1 MRRSFLTSG
10 LVVAALASGAN
21 ALAQGAREVR
31 PAPVEE
37 APGVTPAST
46 TPMAVPE
53 DLLRTTPGGLTAD
66 QVGQRAME
74 TSFAA
79 KQSIETM
86 RAAQARVEAAWAGFL
101 PRVSGVAKYTRLNN
115 ITYGSLTPQGENIV

>member
-10 LVVAALASGAN
+10 LGVAVLASGAN
-21 ALAQGAREVR
+21 ALAQGAKAEAR

-37 APGVTPAST
+37 APGVVPAST

-53 DLLRTTPGGLTAD
+53 DLLRTTPGGITAD

-79 KQSIETM
+79 KQALETM
-86 RAAQARVEAAWAGFL
+86 RAAQARVQAAWAGFL
-101 PRVSGVAKYTRLNN
+101 
-115 ITYGSLTPQGENIV
+115 